1 MLMYCY
7 VVEFCIRFYGG
18 HIGANKGQY
27 CPHKASAGHAVLFST
42 KFSTMTPL
50 NFLCTLC

>member
-7 VVEFCIRFYGG
+7 VVKFCIRFYGG

-27 CPHKASAGHAVLFST
+27 CPYKASAGHAVLFST
-42 KFSTMTPL
+42 KFSTMIPL